1 MAATSPTADDV
12 FEAIACNRHSCRRF
26 LPDPLPPE
34 QTQRLMQLAQRAP
47 SDCNTQPWITYLV
60 QGKRLEAFRDSLYR
74 QAVAG
79 FPTDSDIAPIERYE
93 GILLER
99 RRACGWGLYEAV
111 GIRKGDRAA
120 SRTQALENFRFF
132 GAPHVALITSEASM
146 GERGVFDAGIY
157 TGYFLLAAHS
167 MGIGAI
173 PQAAISHYSS
183 YLRAE
188 LDIPKSHRIITAIS
202 FGREDD
208 THPANAFRTDRA
220 PVEEAVVIA

>member
-1 MAATSPTADDV
+1 MAATIPNADDV
-12 FEAIACNRHSCRRF
+12 FEAIACNRHSCRKF
-26 LPDPLPPE
+26 LPDPLLPE
-34 QTQRLMQLAQRAP
+34 QTQRLMELAQRAP

-60 QGKRLEAFRDSLYR
+60 QGNRLEALRESLYR

-79 FPTDSDIAPIERYE
+79 LPSDSDIAPIEQYE
-93 GILLER
+93 GIMLER

-111 GIRKGDRAA
+111 GIKKGDRIA

-157 TGYFLLAAHS
+157 TGYFLLAAQS
-167 MGIGAI
+167 LGIAAI
-173 PQAAISHYSS
+173 PQAAISHYSRH
-183 YLRAE
+183 LRAE
-188 LDIPKSHRIITAIS
+188 LDIPESHRIIIAIS

-208 THPANAFRTDRA
+208 THPANTFRTDRA
-220 PVEEAVVIA
+220 PVEDAVIVA